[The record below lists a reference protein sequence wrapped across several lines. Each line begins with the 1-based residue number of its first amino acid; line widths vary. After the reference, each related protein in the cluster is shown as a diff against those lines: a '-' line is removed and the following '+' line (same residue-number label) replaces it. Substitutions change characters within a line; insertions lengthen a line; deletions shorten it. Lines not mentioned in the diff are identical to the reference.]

1 MNHQTYL
8 VINGQV
14 LPLPTTYS
22 LEYRDIESDSGGET
36 EAGTLQRDVVRS
48 GVVTL
53 QVAFNC
59 SPLWVKRLSAL
70 IQVSL
75 LQVQYLDTRDLQ
87 LKTTTMYLDN
97 FSVQLVKDT
106 SYQGLWEV
114 SFSLHEY

>member
-1 MNHQTYL
+1 MSYQTYL
-8 VINGQV
+8 IVNGES
-14 LPLPTTYS
+14 LPLPTAYA
-22 LEYRDIESDSGGET
+22 LDYRDIEADSGGET
-36 EAGTLQRDVVRS
+36 EAGTIQRDVVRH

-59 SPLWVKRLSAL
+59 SPTWVKRLSAL
-70 IQVSL
+70 VQMPM
-75 LQVQYLDTRDLQ
+75 LQVKYLDTRDLQ
-87 LKTTTMYLDN
+87 LKTTTMYIDN